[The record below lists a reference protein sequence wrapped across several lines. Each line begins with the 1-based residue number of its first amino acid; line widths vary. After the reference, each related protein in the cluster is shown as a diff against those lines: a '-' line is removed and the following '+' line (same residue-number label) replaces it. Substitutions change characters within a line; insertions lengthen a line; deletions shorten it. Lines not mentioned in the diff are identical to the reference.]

1 MRLLRHAFLGATAV
15 LAAAPTAR
23 AEFNFEVGLRVEER
37 LTEFMSTP
45 ANILDFV
52 SNYQTNGALGTSD
65 RDEFLLLGDALM
77 KSYPHWMI
85 YYGLES
91 GELSGNFHTPRD
103 GNYREPGERVASS
116 CHLLHVSTCSTNIGR
131 FANHPSHKR

>member
-1 MRLLRHAFLGATAV
+1 MRLLNVVLLGASLLLGSPSSV
-15 LAAAPTAR
+15 H
-23 AEFNFEVGLRVEER
+23 AEFNFEVGLRVQER

-52 SNYQTNGALGTSD
+52 SNYKTNTGLNVGLPTSD

-91 GELSGNFHTPRD
+91 GELTGVFHEPRD
-103 GNYREPGERVASS
+103 GEWREPGECLFVVA
-116 CHLLHVSTCSTNIGR
+116 
-131 FANHPSHKR
+131 FAAF